1 MRQQN
6 VVRLGYLFANP
17 QNNSPFLFPLQ
28 EAGLQG
34 FIHSFESFGTVDGPG
49 IRFVAFMQGCPLR
62 CKYCHNP
69 DTWEFSAG
77 KTYTPEEVLKEILK
91 YKSYIK
97 SGGVTVSGGEPLM
110 QIEFVTELFKL
121 LKKEGVHTAV
131 DTSGVTFNAGNERSV
146 KAHEELIKFT
156 DLVLLDI
163 KHADGEGYRALCGGS
178 LNNTL
183 NFARFL
189 SENGKD
195 IWIRHVLVP
204 GITDDDA
211 QLLKLKAIIKTLKT
225 VKKVEV
231 LPYHN
236 MGEVKYEK
244 LGFNYEL
251 KGVKPP
257 TKERIANARRILN
270 G

>member
-1 MRQQN
+1 M
-6 VVRLGYLFANP
+6 
-17 QNNSPFLFPLQ
+17 
-28 EAGLQG
+28 
-34 FIHSFESFGTVDGPG
+34 
-49 IRFVAFMQGCPLR
+49 
-62 CKYCHNP
+62 
-69 DTWEFSAG
+69 
-77 KTYTPEEVLKEILK
+77 
-91 YKSYIK
+91 
-97 SGGVTVSGGEPLM
+97 
-110 QIEFVTELFKL
+110 
-121 LKKEGVHTAV
+121 
-131 DTSGVTFNAGNERSV
+131 
-146 KAHEELIKFT
+146 
-156 DLVLLDI
+156 LLDI

-211 QLLKLKAIIKTLKT
+211 QLLKLKEIIKTLKT